1 MSLAPVEVD
10 KPETDQEAVPDSPW
24 VTIVWNDPVN
34 LMSYV
39 TYVFQT
45 VFGYAKPKAEKLML
59 DVHHK
64 GKAVVSSGAREA
76 MERDAE
82 TLHGYGLWAT
92 VSHDSVTEYAGDEGE
107 AVTGFRA
114 APGGATARFAAA
126 QATIIRD
133 LVSQVAELVATD
145 MPDSSDGAATGGRPR
160 TWPCSWG

>member
-1 MSLAPVEVD
+1 MSAGPAEVD
-10 KPETDQEAVPDSPW
+10 LPRSADNPVSDKPW

-64 GKAVVSSGAREA
+64 GRAVVSAGARES

-92 VSHDSVTEYAGDEGE
+92 VSHDS
-107 AVTGFRA
+107 
-114 APGGATARFAAA
+114 
-126 QATIIRD
+126 
-133 LVSQVAELVATD
+133 
-145 MPDSSDGAATGGRPR
+145 
-160 TWPCSWG
+160 